1 MCYHTSFL
9 ATLVAPLPFRK
20 TQKVLEYM
28 SALEEV
34 GVSCGARTPEAM
46 ELGLDTAAASEL
58 YNYILYYAKV
68 CFHTVRDTVVGKTFP
83 TWRSISRESPSS
95 LFYTKPYGCQSMF

>member
-1 MCYHTSFL
+1 MRPCVIIH
-9 ATLVAPLPFRK
+9 PLPFRK

-68 CFHTVRDTVVGKTFP
+68 CFHTVRDTVVGQNLSNLEKHV
-83 TWRSISRESPSS
+83 
-95 LFYTKPYGCQSMF
+95 